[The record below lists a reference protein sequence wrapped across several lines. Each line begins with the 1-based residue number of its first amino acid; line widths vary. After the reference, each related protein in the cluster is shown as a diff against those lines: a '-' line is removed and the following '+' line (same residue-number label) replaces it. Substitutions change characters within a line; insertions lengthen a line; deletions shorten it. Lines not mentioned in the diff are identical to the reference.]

1 MDDNKEKITNEQF
14 TNDINL
20 ENNSENKE
28 KHISEINNSSVE
40 QPETLN
46 ESLYEY
52 TDNKVPSFVRLSD
65 KYADITSSASTML
78 IVGIVGILFMILV
91 LTDVI
96 PLPLNSSTAW
106 LFDSVMGG
114 IFIIFV
120 ISGIVSFMHAKQV
133 KIDADEE
140 DKLIAELLS
149 WADENITKEMLDE
162 GLDLTQPE
170 ELLYFNRAD
179 KIKDKLMHQ
188 FENAD
193 EALICEFTEQ
203 IYQNIYETD
212 K

>member
-91 LTDVI
+91 LTDII

>member
-1 MDDNKEKITNEQF
+1 MEDNKVTTTEQQIDNNP
-14 TNDINL
+14 TENSDIL
-20 ENNSENKE
+20 
-28 KHISEINNSSVE
+28 
-40 QPETLN
+40 T
-46 ESLYEY
+46 ESLYEF
-52 TDNKVPSFVRLSD
+52 TDNKVSSFVRLSD
-65 KYADITSSASTML
+65 KYQDIVSSASTML
-78 IVGIVGILFMILV
+78 LVGIIGILFMFLV
-91 LTDVI
+91 LTDII

-114 IFIIFV
+114 IFIIFI

-133 KIDADEE
+133 KIDAEEE
-140 DKLIAELLS
+140 DKLIEELLT
-149 WADENITKEMLDE
+149 WANSNITKDMLDE

-179 KIKDKLMHQ
+179 KIRDKLMHQ

-193 EALICEFTEQ
+193 EALICEYTEQ

>member
-1 MDDNKEKITNEQF
+1 MEDNKVTTTEQQIDNNP
-14 TNDINL
+14 TENSDIL
-20 ENNSENKE
+20 
-28 KHISEINNSSVE
+28 
-40 QPETLN
+40 T
-46 ESLYEY
+46 ESLYEF
-52 TDNKVPSFVRLSD
+52 TDNKVSSFVRLSD
-65 KYADITSSASTML
+65 KYQDIVSSASTML
-78 IVGIVGILFMILV
+78 LVGIIGILFMFLV
-91 LTDVI
+91 LTDTI

-114 IFIIFV
+114 IFIIFI

-133 KIDADEE
+133 KIEAEEE
-140 DKLIAELLS
+140 DKLIEELLT
-149 WADENITKEMLDE
+149 WANSNITKDMLDK

-193 EALICEFTEQ
+193 EALICEYTEQ